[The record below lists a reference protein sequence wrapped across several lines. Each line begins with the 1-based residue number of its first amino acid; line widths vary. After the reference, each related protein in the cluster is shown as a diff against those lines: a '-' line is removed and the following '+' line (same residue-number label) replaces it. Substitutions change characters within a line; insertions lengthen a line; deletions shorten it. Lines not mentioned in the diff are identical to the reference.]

1 MQKVNLQ
8 ELVLSCIESSD
19 AQQRRIFRRM
29 MHATT
34 RNKEKTRNRPKKHCF
49 GKRKKKNPRRAA
61 FAAFT
66 ESLPLELSSKATQ
79 QELISEHRR
88 TFYTWIDSDPAQIW
102 RVYSQAFDLSTVQS
116 SGDSSSISPSSTLSF
131 CPS

>member
-34 RNKEKTRNRPKKHCF
+34 RNKEKTRNRRKKHCF
-49 GKRKKKNPRRAA
+49 GKRKNPRAA
-61 FAAFT
+61 
-66 ESLPLELSSKATQ
+66 
-79 QELISEHRR
+79 RR
-88 TFYTWIDSDPAQIW
+88 T
-102 RVYSQAFDLSTVQS
+102 QAT
-116 SGDSSSISPSSTLSF
+116 PKPPTKH
-131 CPS
+131 P